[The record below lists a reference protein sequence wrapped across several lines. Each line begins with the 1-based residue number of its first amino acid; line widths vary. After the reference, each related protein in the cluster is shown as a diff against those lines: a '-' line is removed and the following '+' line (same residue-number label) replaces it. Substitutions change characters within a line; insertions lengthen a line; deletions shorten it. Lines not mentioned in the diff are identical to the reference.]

1 MMDSLDDVDFR
12 ILEILE
18 RNARASFRE
27 IAMELGIGVSTVSRR
42 IAAMEEMDIISGY
55 SVKLNYEKLA
65 KEVGLNFFPICF
77 FIRIRPG
84 YEVRRVIEEIAGT
97 EHFEGICYIYH
108 VAGDFEIA
116 AMARCLDRKETTRLV
131 ESISKIEGVER
142 VTPHAV
148 LETYKEEVGP
158 KVSVLRKLKNSKS

>member
-1 MMDSLDDVDFR
+1 MVNTLDDVDFR

-27 IAMELGIGVSTVSRR
+27 IAKELGIGVSTVSRR
-42 IAAMEEMDIISGY
+42 ILAMEETGIILGY

-84 YEVRRVIEEIAGT
+84 YEVSRVVEGIAGT

-116 AMARCLDRKETTRLV
+116 AMARCLDKKETTRLV

-142 VTPHAV
+142 VTPHAI
-148 LETYKEEVGP
+148 LETYKEEIGP
-158 KVSVLRKLKNSKS
+158 KVRVLRKIKK